1 MSKER
6 GNPVPQLR
14 GADIIVEV
22 LAAAGVEY
30 IAGVPGHTV
39 IDILDSLRTRQDKMK
54 AIVVRNEESSGYIA
68 DAYYRI
74 SGKPMAVLAHN
85 SVGAANALTG
95 VMNAM
100 LDSSAMIVITGD
112 AWTRNQG
119 RGAFQELTAARD
131 AGTPDIFRGSVK
143 RSWQVNKA
151 EKLPEVLLKAYKEA
165 VSGRPGPVHIDVT
178 QEALA
183 ERVDVELPRSVEDFV
198 PNSRTRG
205 DAQATKRG
213 LELLVSSPRP
223 VILAGGGV
231 TRGKAGTQLVALA
244 EALNIPVATTSMGKG
259 TIPDDHPLHLG
270 VSGWVGTVQANGAL
284 READVILAIGTRF
297 SETDTAG
304 WTDGAVFSI
313 PPTRLVQVDIDP
325 VEVARYYPVA
335 EGIIGHAGA
344 VLEDMLA
351 LVEGGKLSGAPDR
364 TEWFAAIEKHRE
376 AWAADLAAS
385 FDPAS
390 TPIEPGRLTQEL
402 RKALPRDGIMM
413 TDVGNSQKWII
424 QQFPIYEPDTFITS
438 LGGASMG
445 FGPGG
450 ALGAKLAAPDKKVAI
465 ITGDGSMSMSLH
477 ILPDLVEAGLPIVY
491 VVANDYAWASVNGPQ
506 TRRFGADA
514 SFFTVFEKPDG
525 SPYLLD
531 FSEIAKACGME
542 AEHVSDPEELEAAF
556 ARAFA
561 AKGPYLLDVA
571 IRRDTYVPMTARGA
585 YPLPSTE

>member
-1 MSKER
+1 MVK
-6 GNPVPQLR
+6 LR
-14 GADIIVEV
+14 GADIIIEV
-22 LAAAGVEY
+22 LAEAGVEY
-30 IAGVPGHTV
+30 MVGVPGHTV
-39 IDILDSLRTRQDKMK
+39 IDILDSLRTRQEKMK

-68 DAYYRI
+68 DAYFRI

-85 SVGAANALTG
+85 SVGAANTLTG

-112 AWTRNQG
+112 AWTQNQG
-119 RGAFQELTAARD
+119 RGAFQELSTSRD

-183 ERVDVELPRSVEDFV
+183 EWVEVDVLRSHKDFV
-198 PNSRTRG
+198 PNSRVRG
-205 DAQATKRG
+205 DAQATREALG
-213 LELLVSSPRP
+213 MLRESSRP

-231 TRGKAGTQLVALA
+231 TRGKAGAQLVRLA
-244 EALNIPVATTSMGKG
+244 EMLNVPVTTTSMGKG

-270 VSGWVGTVQANGAL
+270 VQGWVGTVPANGAL
-284 READVILAIGTRF
+284 RDADVILAFGCRF

-313 PPTRLVQVDIDP
+313 PPTRLIQVDIDP
-325 VEVARYYPVA
+325 VEIARYYPVA
-335 EGIIGHAGA
+335 IGIVGHAGA
-344 VLEDMLA
+344 VLEDMIALA
-351 LVEGGKLSGAPDR
+351 EETDSSTMPNRDD
-364 TEWFAAIEKHRE
+364 WFNKIEKDRV
-376 AWAADLAAS
+376 AWAEDLKNA
-385 FDPAS
+385 FDPAAV
-390 TPIEPGRLTQEL
+390 PIEPGRLTQEL

-424 QQFPIYEPDTFITS
+424 QQFPIYAESSFITS

-450 ALGAKLAAPDKKVAI
+450 ALGAKLAAPERKVAI

-491 VVANDYAWASVNGPQ
+491 IVANDSAWASVNGPQ
-506 TRRFGADA
+506 QRRFGAEGG
-514 SFFTVFEKPDG
+514 FFTLFKKPDG
-525 SPYLLD
+525 RPYYLD
-531 FSEIAKACGME
+531 FSEVAKACGME
-542 AEHVSDPEELEAAF
+542 AEHVSNPEDLEAAF
-556 ARAFA
+556 DRAFA
-561 AKGPYLLDVA
+561 CDGPYLIDVT
-571 IRRDTYVPMTARGA
+571 IRRDTYVPMTAMGA
-585 YPLPSTE
+585 YPLPPTGQ